1 MKMTLSY
8 IVARSQE
15 ILFKG
20 DFKGYMHWNDIE
32 VVFHSSVM
40 AGSKLDQ
47 RYNRILMNRNA
58 VPLKWY
64 SNSQLSDCLIN
75 SSFKKAYSQ
84 VVEYLESDYNITPG
98 RLLKLRNILADYKSE
113 YPRMRKNLTDNKR
126 LQRYLRNL
134 NDLRMHCKEM
144 SESEIYDF
152 SFDMFYVFIC
162 EFNLSKETLSV
173 GLLIM
178 YWLQREC
185 DLIPVAVRCDK
196 NTFQAALSAESCDTS
211 AEKETKKKFRLFMR
225 KQLELHLKL
234 FIQSVCKESQTKTTS
249 RDRILK
255 LIKTNPTHTAKTMAS
270 CLGLSV
276 QAIRKQIALLKSEKR
291 LKRVGPDNGGKWE
304 LISDGY

>member
-1 MKMTLSY
+1 MTLKDR
-8 IVARSQE
+8 VAWSKE
-15 ILFKG
+15 ILFNG
-20 DFKGYMHWNDIE
+20 DFKRHMHLNDIE

-40 AGSKLDQ
+40 AGSKLDK

-64 SNSQLSDCLIN
+64 SNSQLSDCTIN
-75 SSFKKAYSQ
+75 SSFKKAYAQ
-84 VVEYLESDYNITPG
+84 VVEYLETGYNITPG
-98 RLLKLRNILADYKSE
+98 RVIKLRDILTDYKSE
-113 YPRMRKNLTDNKR
+113 YPRMRKTLTDNKR
-126 LQRYLRNL
+126 LQHYLRNL

-144 SESEIYDF
+144 SDSEIYDF
-152 SFDMFYVFIC
+152 SFDMFYEFIC

-185 DLIPVAVRCDK
+185 DLIPVAVQCDK
-196 NTFQAALSAESCDTS
+196 NTFKTVLSDEFCDTS
-211 AEKETKKKFRLFMR
+211 TESETKKKFRLFMR

-234 FIQSVCKESQTKTTS
+234 FIQSECNESQTKITS

-276 QAIRKQIALLKSEKR
+276 QAIRKQIAILKSEKR
-291 LKRVGPDNGGKWE
+291 LRRVGPDNGGRWE
-304 LISDGY
+304 LLEKA